1 MKKPF
6 DPSDRENALKSA
18 LNLIRFRIRS
28 EKELFY
34 KLKEKGYDVDTINDT
49 VQKLKE
55 NKLLDDR
62 IFAKCFSY
70 DKAALDGKGPQGI
83 RYELKEYGISEDII
97 SDTLKALEKE
107 VDFYEIALSQAK
119 KVSALKKDT
128 KKVYDFLYRKGYDSF
143 TIKNILKDI
152 GGE

>member
-34 KLKEKGYDVDTINDT
+34 KLKEKGYDTDNISDT

-62 IFAKCFSY
+62 LFAKCFLKRNHPG
-70 DKAALDGKGPQGI
+70 KAIVAPSVPGI
-83 RYELKEYGISEDII
+83 
-97 SDTLKALEKE
+97 
-107 VDFYEIALSQAK
+107 
-119 KVSALKKDT
+119 
-128 KKVYDFLYRKGYDSF
+128 
-143 TIKNILKDI
+143 
-152 GGE
+152 